1 MLSGFQFLVLS
12 ALLAWAALFVA
23 SVLRTKAWTGAGL
36 GMAFGN
42 REYLPGPSHL
52 AGRAGR
58 AAQNLMESLLLF
70 AVVLSAA
77 HFRGTAG
84 VATDIAAAVFF
95 WARLAYWPVYLV
107 GVPYVRTGLW
117 WVAIA
122 ALGVIGWAAFHGA

>member
-1 MLSGFQFLVLS
+1 MLSDFQFLILS

-42 REYLPGPSHL
+42 RDYLPAQSLL
-52 AGRAGR
+52 AGRAER

-70 AVVLSAA
+70 TAVLGAA
-77 HFRGTAG
+77 HFTGSAG
-84 VATDIAAAVFF
+84 DLTNVAAAVFF
-95 WARLAYWPVYLV
+95 GARLAYWPVYLV

-117 WVAIA
+117 WIAIA
-122 ALGVIGWAAFHGA
+122 ALGVIGWAAFQGA